1 MQIYLSNGKSLHKKR
16 VQLPQDWFGTP
27 TWPPFH
33 CFETPMW
40 PPWRHVKTLCRV
52 GFVPHLGMAWTGIRK
67 VAEENKWERKEQTK
81 KDWYLGHKT
90 LLANC
95 SGMMFKVCEQLDPVL
110 FRFSSNY
117 SQLLPCGHLAITDT
131 PIIRRATK
139 SLAKKKNTDVWL
151 KKKNNNKKTPLL
163 RTLVNE
169 DTNSRSL
176 QCPL

>member
-1 MQIYLSNGKSLHKKR
+1 MQIYLSKRESLHKKR

-27 TWPPFH
+27 TWPP
-33 CFETPMW
+33 
-40 PPWRHVKTLCRV
+40 WRHVKTLRLI
-52 GFVPHLGMAWTGIRK
+52 GSVPHLGVVWTGIRK
-67 VAEENKWERKEQTK
+67 VAEEKWQGEEQTEK
-81 KDWYLGHKT
+81 EVNIQEWELG
-90 LLANC
+90 C

-131 PIIRRATK
+131 PIIRTAAT
-139 SLAKKKNTDVWL
+139 SLAKKKKIQTFDL
-151 KKKNNNKKTPLL
+151 KKKKKKKKLRLL
-163 RTLVNE
+163 RTLANE